1 MDARVVQVSSRP
13 WQAPTVVWSMLM
25 LATVTTTWFLSKNAL
40 AATVGTAGTLGLA
53 GWKVRLVLLDFM
65 ELRHAPWPLRIAFEL
80 WSVGVPAMIL
90 AFYVTS

>member
-1 MDARVVQVSSRP
+1 MDARVVQLRTRP
-13 WQAPTVVWSMLM
+13 WQVPPVVWSMLM

-40 AATVGTAGTLGLA
+40 AATVGTAGTLALA

-90 AFYVTS
+90 AFYLAS

>member
-1 MDARVVQVSSRP
+1 MDAREVQVRTRP
-13 WQAPTVVWSMLM
+13 WHAPTIVWSMLM
-25 LATVTTTWFLSKNAL
+25 LATVTTTWFLSKDAL
-40 AATVGTAGTLGLA
+40 AATVGTAGTLALA

-90 AFYVTS
+90 AFYLAS